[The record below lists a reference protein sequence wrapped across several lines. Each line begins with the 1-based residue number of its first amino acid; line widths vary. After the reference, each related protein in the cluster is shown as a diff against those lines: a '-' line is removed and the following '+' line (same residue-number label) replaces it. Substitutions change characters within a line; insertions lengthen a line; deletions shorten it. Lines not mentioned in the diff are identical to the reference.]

1 MSNMFRRACA
11 LFVVF
16 GGLGI
21 GGCASPS
28 GPSAIPSGKPAQG
41 EELGQ
46 SSARDVS
53 SGLKASAL
61 SRQVTDVTL
70 ANAGW
75 TCIQP
80 GNGETLCAPPGLGL
94 PPIPP
99 AADGQPTYDIMA
111 FTLDHQFD
119 HHVKFL
125 RPDLYHGQ
133 PCRGGDPW
141 TYFAL
146 LDYYEC
152 IIPVRGE

>member
-1 MSNMFRRACA
+1 MSNVFSRACT
-11 LFVVF
+11 LFVVC
-16 GGLGI
+16 GTLGTAA
-21 GGCASPS
+21 CQSSLA
-28 GPSAIPSGKPAQG
+28 PSAIPSGKPAPG
-41 EELGQ
+41 EQ
-46 SSARDVS
+46 SGLSPARDVS
-53 SGLKASAL
+53 SGLQTL
-61 SRQVTDVTL
+61 SQGVTDLTL

-80 GNGETLCAPPGLGL
+80 GAVILCAPPGLGL

-99 AADGQPTYDIMA
+99 AADGQPTYDLMA

-133 PCRGGDPW
+133 PCLGGDPW
-141 TYFAL
+141 SYFAL

-152 IIPVRGE
+152 IIPVR